1 MDISKVPEFLRPLVP
16 YVERWTAIGN
26 DEVQARLAAARSDQ
40 AKMDDARRFGELF
53 TPELQEECVLWT
65 DREPITESEET
76 SAFYFATGV
85 LDELDLLQ
93 TDEDRNTVNSHIEAL
108 TKFGSYRLA
117 SERMHAAKFLA
128 DFGDHASSAI
138 EPLRTALDD
147 EDHRVRVWAHYAI
160 YKIGG
165 GDQAHIESIRDYL
178 HDADNEVRTEAAPA
192 LGRIGP
198 DAVCGIPVL
207 VDLIEDPRQD
217 DFDVPVFMETLASIG
232 ADNSL
237 AKETLKR
244 ATQSDNEW
252 IRNEA
257 SEILESM
264 TDD

>member
-1 MDISKVPEFLRPLVP
+1 
-16 YVERWTAIGN
+16 
-26 DEVQARLAAARSDQ
+26 
-40 AKMDDARRFGELF
+40 MDDARRFGELF
-53 TPELQEECVLWT
+53 TPELQQECALWT

-93 TDEDRNTVNSHIEAL
+93 SDDNGNAVNSYIEAL

-117 SERMHAAKFLA
+117 SERMHAAKLLA
-128 DFGDHASSAI
+128 DFGVNGSNTI

-147 EDHRVRVWAHYAI
+147 EDHRVRVWAHFAI
-160 YKIGG
+160 YKIDG
-165 GDQAHIESIRDYL
+165 GDQSQIESIRVYL
-178 HDADNEVRTEAAPA
+178 NDADNEVRTEAATA
-192 LGRIGP
+192 LGQIGP
-198 DAVCGIPVL
+198 NAVCGIPEL
-207 VDLIEDPRQD
+207 VDLIEDPHQD
-217 DFDVPVFMETLASIG
+217 EFDVPIFMEALASIG

-237 AKETLKR
+237 ARKALKR